1 MLGSNIGGVDG
12 NYFAPE
18 IWVLNEEIKVSA
30 QALTFTDLAFL
41 TYATSKID
49 TNDPFPIQ
57 TMFRV
62 APTGKVGIVSRDAAG
77 NATSIKRPTATP
89 SGFYTDTNGWYGESA
104 HPQIG
109 RIMVFLQPTSA
120 RSVQSWLREN
130 AVLYGGDTGIKRKR
144 GLFELGDVDFDKVLN
159 VTANGSYS
167 VKPNAPYSTFGRA
180 TVNVNVPV
188 PSVQDTKALTITSN
202 GTVSVTPDAPYDAL
216 KKVVVEVDVQP
227 TNFKQWTYI
236 STGNN
241 EETNI
246 ATLVPAGD
254 EWIKAHYAD
263 ENLVICVKP
272 KFKCAPG
279 AGLRSVITLVGSNRP
294 LCSSGG
300 KDYYGMYTRYIN
312 DDGGVNA
319 YTRTIRLADAS
330 TKGNIGD
337 IGVTA
342 AGKIFINMPAGAQYM
357 LQSGEWSITAFLL

>member
-1 MLGSNIGGVDG
+1 MAYVT
-12 NYFAPE
+12 
-18 IWVLNEEIKVSA
+18 IKYKD
-30 QALTFTDLAFL
+30 TII
-41 TYATSKID
+41 ATMDSSGTK
-49 TNDPFPIQ
+49 TLE
-57 TMFRV
+57 T
-62 APTGKVGIVSRDAAG
+62 TGKYCEG
-77 NATSIKRPTATP
+77 N
-89 SGFYTDTNGWYGESA
+89 
-104 HPQIG
+104 
-109 RIMVFLQPTSA
+109 
-120 RSVQSWLREN
+120 
-130 AVLYGGDTGIKRKR
+130 
-144 GLFELGDVDFDKVLN
+144 
-159 VTANGSYS
+159 
-167 VKPNAPYSTFGRA
+167 
-180 TVNVNVPV
+180 
-188 PSVQDTKALTITSN
+188 
-202 GTVSVTPDAPYDAL
+202 
-216 KKVVVEVDVQP
+216 VVVEASAQP

-279 AGLRSVITLVGSNRP
+279 AGLRSVITLVGSNWA

-300 KDYYGMYTRYIN
+300 HDYYGMYTRYIN

-342 AGKIFINMPAGAQYM
+342 TGKIFINMTSGTQYM
-357 LQSGEWSITAFLL
+357 LQAGEWSITAFLL

>member
-1 MLGSNIGGVDG
+1 MADVTVKYKGAVIATVDSSG
-12 NYFAPE
+12 TKTLETSGKYCEGDIAVE
-18 IWVLNEEIKVSA
+18 
-30 QALTFTDLAFL
+30 
-41 TYATSKID
+41 YAK
-49 TNDPFPIQ
+49 P
-57 TMFRV
+57 
-62 APTGKVGIVSRDAAG
+62 
-77 NATSIKRPTATP
+77 TP
-89 SGFYTDTNGWYGESA
+89 SG
-104 HPQIG
+104 
-109 RIMVFLQPTSA
+109 
-120 RSVQSWLREN
+120 
-130 AVLYGGDTGIKRKR
+130 
-144 GLFELGDVDFDKVLN
+144 
-159 VTANGSYS
+159 
-167 VKPNAPYSTFGRA
+167 
-180 TVNVNVPV
+180 
-188 PSVQDTKALTITSN
+188 TKSITEN
-202 GTVSVTPDAPYDAL
+202 GTYDVTNFAAA
-216 KKVVVEVDVQP
+216 EVDVQP

-254 EWIKAHYAD
+254 EWIKEHYAD

-279 AGLRSVITLVGSNRP
+279 AGLRSVITLVGSNRA

-300 KDYYGMYTRYIN
+300 NDYYSMYTRYIN

-357 LQSGEWSITAFLL
+357 LQAGEWSITAFLL